1 MPSRPLSSM
10 PFAPSQATPEPMGAD
25 GIEPRPYG
33 ESCLYTIDLRW
44 WRAMKLGLLSVV
56 VLGVVVVAA
65 GCGGGKKAASSTSTS
80 AATTTSTRATTTES
94 KKAAAPTF
102 ASAHNCLQLAALG
115 AKVAKSLQPTG
126 GDFAATAANEGKLLQ
141 AMASAAPSEI
151 RADFET
157 FVSAFND
164 YARAIQ
170 KAGFKPG
177 ATPTAAQVATLEAA
191 TKSFSTAKL
200 QKAEQHLSAWASK
213 NCGGL
218 TTTTG

>member
-1 MPSRPLSSM
+1 MV
-10 PFAPSQATPEPMGAD
+10 
-25 GIEPRPYG
+25 
-33 ESCLYTIDLRW
+33 
-44 WRAMKLGLLSVV
+44 RAMKLGLLSVL

-65 GCGGGKKAASSTSTS
+65 GCGGGKKAASSTSTP
-80 AATTTSTRATTTES
+80 AATTTTSARATTTES
-94 KKAAAPTF
+94 TKAAAPTF

-164 YARAIQ
+164 YAQAIQ

-200 QKAEQHLSAWASK
+200 QKAEQHLSAWAGK

>member
-1 MPSRPLSSM
+1 
-10 PFAPSQATPEPMGAD
+10 
-25 GIEPRPYG
+25 
-33 ESCLYTIDLRW
+33 
-44 WRAMKLGLLSVV
+44 MKLGLLSVL
-56 VLGVVVVAA
+56 VLGVVVLAA

-80 AATTTSTRATTTES
+80 AATTTTTTTSASATTTS
-94 KKAAAPTF
+94 TKAAAPTL
-102 ASAHNCLQLAALG
+102 ASTHNCLQLAALG
-115 AKVAKSLQPTG
+115 AKGATSLQATG
-126 GDFAATAANEGKLLQ
+126 GNFAATAANEGKLLQ

-157 FVSAFND
+157 FVSAFNE
-164 YARAIQ
+164 YAQAIQ

>member
-1 MPSRPLSSM
+1 
-10 PFAPSQATPEPMGAD
+10 
-25 GIEPRPYG
+25 
-33 ESCLYTIDLRW
+33 
-44 WRAMKLGLLSVV
+44 MKLGLLSVL
-56 VLGVVVVAA
+56 VLGVVVVTA
-65 GCGGGKKAASSTSTS
+65 GCGGGKKAASSTST
-80 AATTTSTRATTTES
+80 AATTTSARATTTEANR
-94 KKAAAPTF
+94 AAAPTF

-126 GDFAATAANEGKLLQ
+126 GNLAAAAANEGKLLQ

-164 YARAIQ
+164 YAKAIQ

-200 QKAEQHLSAWASK
+200 QQAEQHLAAWASK

>member
-1 MPSRPLSSM
+1 MV
-10 PFAPSQATPEPMGAD
+10 
-25 GIEPRPYG
+25 
-33 ESCLYTIDLRW
+33 
-44 WRAMKLGLLSVV
+44 RAMKLGLLSVL

-65 GCGGGKKAASSTSTS
+65 GCGGGKKAASSTSTP
-80 AATTTSTRATTTES
+80 AATTTTTSARATTTES
-94 KKAAAPTF
+94 TKAAAPTF

-115 AKVAKSLQPTG
+115 AKVGKSLQATG

-157 FVSAFND
+157 FGGAFND
-164 YARAIQ
+164 YAQAIQ

-200 QKAEQHLSAWASK
+200 QKAEQHLSAWAGK